1 MYSPCSH
8 DARCLG
14 RGLSRVNPPLRRR
27 SARALAS
34 TIRRR
39 SRGANRAGHAEASQ
53 MRSGARARACAP
65 HSAMQAS
72 FVDIVG
78 SFAGT
83 SAHRRGNAWPSVVS
97 TSAQRSAAR
106 PPSRAARPCW
116 ETFSAHVTVTVS
128 MSRGGS
134 LEQSLPANPPP
145 IRALPQVKQVGGLCM
160 QMKVSWCR
168 RVDLPGVILVF
179 SEISNALLT
188 RTRSAA
194 LKQLNS
200 CPLPSFL
207 FRSPQR
213 SAPLCVCFLAGVS
226 SPTTPETRDASS
238 RKFLLKLFFFFNP
251 PAFP

>member
-1 MYSPCSH
+1 
-8 DARCLG
+8 
-14 RGLSRVNPPLRRR
+14 
-27 SARALAS
+27 
-34 TIRRR
+34 
-39 SRGANRAGHAEASQ
+39 
-53 MRSGARARACAP
+53 
-65 HSAMQAS
+65 
-72 FVDIVG
+72 
-78 SFAGT
+78 
-83 SAHRRGNAWPSVVS
+83 
-97 TSAQRSAAR
+97 
-106 PPSRAARPCW
+106 
-116 ETFSAHVTVTVS
+116 
-128 MSRGGS
+128 
-134 LEQSLPANPPP
+134 
-145 IRALPQVKQVGGLCM
+145 M

-238 RKFLLKLFFFFNP
+238 RKFLLKLFFFFNKICRVGTTQQLP
-251 PAFP
+251 FALIPVQIYHGVLVPHAVYAGLGVPHHGCGRCGRCGGGTRDPRRLCR

>member
-1 MYSPCSH
+1 
-8 DARCLG
+8 
-14 RGLSRVNPPLRRR
+14 
-27 SARALAS
+27 
-34 TIRRR
+34 
-39 SRGANRAGHAEASQ
+39 
-53 MRSGARARACAP
+53 
-65 HSAMQAS
+65 
-72 FVDIVG
+72 
-78 SFAGT
+78 
-83 SAHRRGNAWPSVVS
+83 
-97 TSAQRSAAR
+97 
-106 PPSRAARPCW
+106 
-116 ETFSAHVTVTVS
+116 
-128 MSRGGS
+128 
-134 LEQSLPANPPP
+134 
-145 IRALPQVKQVGGLCM
+145 M

-238 RKFLLKLFFFFNP
+238 RKFLLKLFFQPTRLPLPSRSPTPGALGSRTVIF
-251 PAFP
+251 AFIVDIPRSVLHIRAGRASAANRKTADSVCR